1 MKETLLIIMIFCH
14 IVDDYYL
21 QGCLAN
27 MKQKKWWEQNAPQE
41 LYKYDY
47 IVALIVH
54 SFSWAFMI
62 LLPLMIYMF
71 MNNCFSI
78 SFYFISLT
86 TNIIIHAVID
96 NLKANKLIINLITDQ
111 SMHLIQIL
119 ISYFIFCILC

>member
-1 MKETLLIIMIFCH
+1 MKEVLLVIMIFCH

-27 MKQKKWWEQNAPQE
+27 MKQKKWWKQNAPQE

-54 SFSWAFMI
+54 SFSWAFMT

-71 MNNCFSI
+71 VNNCFSI
-78 SFYFISLT
+78 SFYIISLVI
-86 TNIIIHAVID
+86 NIIIHAVTD
-96 NLKANKLIINLITDQ
+96 NLKANKLTINLITDQ
-111 SMHLIQIL
+111 SIHLMQIL
-119 ISYFIFCILC
+119 ISYFIFYIL

>member
-1 MKETLLIIMIFCH
+1 MKEVLLVIMIFCH

-27 MKQKKWWEQNAPQE
+27 MKQKKWWKQNAPQE

-54 SFSWAFMI
+54 SFSWTFMI

-71 MNNCFSI
+71 VNNCFSI
-78 SFYFISLT
+78 SFYITSLII
-86 TNIIIHAVID
+86 NIIIHAVTD
-96 NLKANKLIINLITDQ
+96 NLKANKLTINLITDQ
-111 SMHLIQIL
+111 SIHLIQIL
-119 ISYFIFCILC
+119 ISYFIFYIL

>member
-1 MKETLLIIMIFCH
+1 MKEVLLVIMIFCH

-27 MKQKKWWEQNAPQE
+27 MKQKKWWKQNAPQE
-41 LYKYDY
+41 LYKNDY

-71 MNNCFSI
+71 VNNCFSI
-78 SFYFISLT
+78 SFYITSLII
-86 TNIIIHAVID
+86 NIIIHAVTD
-96 NLKANKLIINLITDQ
+96 NLKANKLTINLITDQ
-111 SMHLIQIL
+111 SIHLIQIL
-119 ISYFIFCILC
+119 ISYFIFYIL

>member
-1 MKETLLIIMIFCH
+1 MKEVLLVIMIFCH

-27 MKQKKWWEQNAPQE
+27 MKQKKWWKQNAPQE

-47 IVALIVH
+47 IVALIAH

-71 MNNCFSI
+71 VNNCFSI
-78 SFYFISLT
+78 SFYITSLII
-86 TNIIIHAVID
+86 NIIIHAVTD
-96 NLKANKLIINLITDQ
+96 NLKANKLTINLIIDQ
-111 SMHLIQIL
+111 SIHLIQIL
-119 ISYFIFCILC
+119 ISYFIFYIL

>member
-1 MKETLLIIMIFCH
+1 MKEVLLIIMIFCH

-27 MKQKKWWEQNAPQE
+27 MKQKKWWKQNAPQE

-71 MNNCFSI
+71 VNNCFSI
-78 SFYFISLT
+78 SFYITSLII
-86 TNIIIHAVID
+86 NIIIHAVTD
-96 NLKANKLIINLITDQ
+96 NLKANKLTINLITDQ
-111 SMHLIQIL
+111 SIHLIQIL
-119 ISYFIFCILC
+119 ISYFIFYIL